1 VCMYSVIKFVHKVGG
16 EQLNKTKHFSEVENL
31 FEDFKKSHTV
41 KLQDFLYDVLSFLFS
56 TF

>member
-1 VCMYSVIKFVHKVGG
+1 MCMYSVIKFVHKVGG